1 MMNGSGPTA
10 RPAIFLWRAAA
21 VPAAVVGAVVAAG
34 SAFWGT
40 SALLSALFG
49 AVLVLA
55 AMSLGP
61 VLMIWVEKWSP
72 PAVMA
77 AGVMGYGGAVLV
89 LGLAFALTE
98 PLTWLSGTH
107 VGVAAVLVCLG
118 WTAGHWRGLG
128 RVRMFAYGN
137 GTEGDDAPGAPVE
150 SGSPAS
156 PFERLR

>member
-1 MMNGSGPTA
+1 MMNASGPTA
-10 RPAIFLWRAAA
+10 RPAIFLWRSAA
-21 VPAAVVGAVVAAG
+21 VPAAVVGVLVAAG
-34 SAFWGT
+34 SAVWGT

-61 VLMIWVEKWSP
+61 ILMIRVETWSP

-77 AGVMGYGGAVLV
+77 AGVAGYGAAVLL

-107 VGVAAVLVCLG
+107 VGVAAVLVSLG
-118 WTAGHWRGLG
+118 WTAGHCRGLG
-128 RVRMFAYGN
+128 RVRMLAYGN
-137 GTEGDDAPGAPVE
+137 GTEGDDHPGAPVE
-150 SGSPAS
+150 NGSPAS
-156 PFERLR
+156 PFDRLR